1 MSGFIEQWRDSSPTV
16 EAHTSGSTGAPKVI
30 KLLKGDMRISAQA
43 TNRFFDIDS
52 GSLLVCPLSDSYIAG
67 KMMVVRAEVSGAQL
81 IMESPGRMPFAKPLE
96 RTIDLAAIVPQQIEG
111 VINSPNRFR
120 HIIVGGG
127 PVSPVEE
134 AIALDHSRLTGAQW
148 WMTYGM
154 TETCSHVAL
163 RRFGS
168 VLYECLPGITVSADS
183 RGCMVISSEESSW
196 GCVITNDLA
205 EIQSPISFRW
215 LGRID
220 NVVISGGKKLH
231 PELIEPLIAP
241 IAGTI
246 PFFLTGRASGRW
258 GEELVMV
265 MEGELPDCEVESLY
279 NKIRDALGHD
289 TAPKAIIQKK
299 QLPRT
304 YSGKLIREI

>member
-1 MSGFIEQWRDSSPTV
+1 MSGFVDQWRDSSDTV
-16 EAHTSGSTGAPKVI
+16 EAHTSGSTGVPKTI
-30 KLLKGDMRISAQA
+30 ELQKADMRISAEA
-43 TNRFFDIDS
+43 TNRFFAIDS
-52 GSLLVCPLSDSYIAG
+52 GSLLVCPLSESYIAG
-67 KMMVVRAEVSGAQL
+67 KMMVVRADVSGAEL
-81 IMESPGRMPFAKPLE
+81 VTEAPGRTPLAAPLG
-96 RTIDLAAIVPQQIEG
+96 RMIDLVAIVPQQIEG
-111 VINSPNRFR
+111 LIKSPNRFR

-134 AIALDHSRLTGAQW
+134 ALALDHSRLTGAQW

-168 VLYECLPGITVSADS
+168 ELYECLPGITVATDN
-183 RGCMVISSEESSW
+183 RGCLVISSEGSSW
-196 GCVITNDLA
+196 SSVTTNDLA
-205 EIQSPISFRW
+205 QLVSPRSFRW

-241 IAGTI
+241 VVGTM
-246 PFFLTGRASGRW
+246 PFFLIGRPSDRW

-265 MEGELPDCEVESLY
+265 MEGELSDNEVESLFQ
-279 NKIRDALGHD
+279 KIKD
-289 TAPKAIIQKK
+289 TLSHESAPKAIIQKK

>member
-1 MSGFIEQWRDSSPTV
+1 MSGFIEQWRDCSATV
-16 EAHTSGSTGAPKVI
+16 EAHTSGSTGAPKAI
-30 KLLKGDMRISAQA
+30 KLLKADMIISAEA
-43 TNRFFDIDS
+43 TNRFFDIDG
-52 GSLLVCPLSDSYIAG
+52 GSLLGCPLSESYIAG
-67 KMMVVRAEVSGAQL
+67 KMMVVRAEISGAEL
-81 IMESPGRMPFAKPLE
+81 VCESPGRTPFAMTLG
-96 RTIDLAAIVPQQIEG
+96 RVIDLVAIVPQQIEG
-111 VINSPNRFR
+111 LLKSPNRFR

-134 AIALDHSRLTGAQW
+134 AMALDHSRLTGAQW

-168 VLYECLPGITVSADS
+168 ECYECLPGITVSVDS
-183 RGCMVISSEESSW
+183 RGCLVISSEKSSW
-196 GCVITNDLA
+196 GRVVTNDLA
-205 EIQSPISFRW
+205 ELHSPTSFRW

-231 PELIEPLIAP
+231 PELIEPQIAP
-241 IAGTI
+241 IVGTI
-246 PFFLTGRASGRW
+246 PFFLTGRESERW

-265 MEGELPDCEVESLY
+265 MEGELSDREVESLFD
-279 NKIRDALGHD
+279 KIRDALGHD